1 MVSFYPKKN
10 NYNMKLVLHIDLF
23 LFLCSYSLMAQPP
36 LKVKPISNAPEGFD
50 RLFSKQVDIFGFAI
64 FATRRTPDP
73 KLLHAAGLLAQ
84 YLDNDNDGH
93 PDNELVIKA
102 IHKSKGTV
110 LMSATKR
117 EAEKIDVHCP
127 MERGIC
133 TCPYLGYRLP
143 VCTGSICHIPNFH
156 VYRHYTFERILP
168 LLLPL
173 LPLTPRISTH

>member
-1 MVSFYPKKN
+1 MADK
-10 NYNMKLVLHIDLF
+10 MKPVVHIGLL
-23 LFLCSYSLMAQPP
+23 LFLCSYTVIAQSS
-36 LKVKPISNAPEGFD
+36 LKVTPVDDAPQGFD
-50 RLFSKQVDIFGFAI
+50 RLFSKQVDIFGIAI

-84 YLDNDNDGH
+84 YLDNDNDGQ

-102 IHKSKGTV
+102 IHKSKGAV

-117 EAEKIDVHCP
+117 EAEKIDVHRY

-133 TCPYLGYRLP
+133 TCLYLGYRLP